1 LLEETLLMR
10 VAVLTISDSVT
21 KGEREDLSGPAVVAF
36 CRGLGWEI
44 TSALHVS
51 DDPAN
56 IREQLR
62 ALADSGR
69 VDVLLTTGG
78 TGIGPRDNTPEATQA
93 VADRIVPGLS
103 EEMRRKGLEHTPTA
117 VLSRGTAAVRTK
129 TLIVNLPGSPKGA
142 VESLEAVAHLLAHAV
157 KVLHGARHD

>member
-1 LLEETLLMR
+1 MR

-44 TSALHVS
+44 TSMLHVS
-51 DDPAN
+51 DDPAS

-62 ALADSGR
+62 TVADSGR

-103 EEMRRKGLEHTPTA
+103 EEMRRKGLEKTPTA

-129 TLIVNLPGSPKGA
+129 TLMVNLPGSPKGA
-142 VESLEAVAHLLAHAV
+142 EESLEVIAHLLPHAV
-157 KVLHGARHD
+157 KVLRGARHD